1 MHTWTVVCCTPWLW
15 LGLEGSGHKQAPEA
29 AERLQLLSACRLQT
43 LDWLFSHVHEAG
55 MVRHSVNER
64 DTQTHRQLA

>member
-29 AERLQLLSACRLQT
+29 AEWLQLLSTCRLET
-43 LDWLFSHVHEAG
+43 SDWLL
-55 MVRHSVNER
+55 
-64 DTQTHRQLA
+64 TPCI